1 MRSRK
6 ILMIAG
12 FLVTWTFVIFYFMPK
27 TNGEFPLLKNR
38 RQHTID
44 KLEQNARAEYHKTDK
59 LMINLLGI
67 LQSKYQ
73 NEPPTPE
80 EEAKESQVVNNQQQ
94 QQTILSLQEPPS
106 NDKLMQEQQ
115 QQEEQQAQQEVLETP
130 NETQTPQQQTDTEA
144 ATTVITRLSNNQPV
158 IPVLVFACNRVSIS
172 KCLDN
177 LIKYRPSSEQFPIIV
192 SQDCGDEPTRNVI
205 LSYDKEVTLIEQP
218 DQSDIFVPPKEKKFK
233 GYYKIARHYGWAL
246 NHTFSKG
253 YEFVIIVEDDLNVAP
268 DFYEYFLGTHHLLK
282 QDSSLWCVSA
292 WNDNGKAN
300 LIDTSHPELLY
311 RTDFFPGLGWML
323 TRELWQELSVKWP
336 KSFWDDWIR
345 HPEQRKNRVC
355 IRPEISRTQTF
366 GKVGVSNGLFF
377 DKYLRYIKL
386 SEEFVPFTKMNLS
399 YLLKDN
405 YDRTFLK
412 EVYTYPVVTY
422 DELRRNLITRDGPVR
437 IQYNSRDVYKRT
449 TKMLGLMDD
458 FKSGVPRTAYHGVV
472 SFVHNKRRVYL
483 APNVNWKGYDLSWS

>member
-12 FLVTWTFVIFYFMPK
+12 FLVTWTYVIFYFMPK
-27 TNGEFPLLKNR
+27 VNTELPLLRNNR
-38 RQHTID
+38 HEHAIQ
-44 KLEQNARAEYHKTDK
+44 KLENGARQEYRKTDK
-59 LMINLLGI
+59 LIINLLGI
-67 LQSKYQ
+67 LQAKYST
-73 NEPPTPE
+73 EAPE
-80 EEAKESQVVNNQQQ
+80 KEIHIQALPNNP
-94 QQTILSLQEPPS
+94 QTILSLPEPPAI
-106 NDKLMQEQQ
+106 EQIQ
-115 QQEEQQAQQEVLETP
+115 QDVLETP
-130 NETQTPQQQTDTEA
+130 NETQSSPTEQPIA
-144 ATTVITRLSNNQPV
+144 VVTRLANNQPV

-177 LIKYRPSSEQFPIIV
+177 LIKYRPNTEQFPIIV
-192 SQDCGDEPTRNVI
+192 SQDCGDEATRNVI
-205 LSYDKEVTLIEQP
+205 LSYDQQVSLIEQP

-268 DFYEYFLGTHHLLK
+268 DFFEYFLGTHHLLK

-300 LIDTSHPELLY
+300 LIDPTHPELLY

-323 TRELWQELSVKWP
+323 TKELWQELSVKWP

-355 IRPEISRTQTF
+355 IRPEISRTRTF

-412 EVYTYPVVTY
+412 EIYTYPVVTY

-437 IQYNSRDVYKRT
+437 IQYNTRDVYKRT

-472 SFVHNKRRVYL
+472 SFMHNKRRVYL

>member
-6 ILMIAG
+6 ILMISG
-12 FLVTWTFVIFYFMPK
+12 FLVTWTYVIIYFMPK
-27 TNGEFPLLKNR
+27 VNTELPLLRNR
-38 RQHTID
+38 HEQAVQQLEDGVRQ
-44 KLEQNARAEYHKTDK
+44 EYHKTDK

-67 LQSKYQ
+67 LQAKYATEAPEKEIRIQALPQ
-73 NEPPTPE
+73 N
-80 EEAKESQVVNNQQQ
+80 S
-94 QQTILSLQEPPS
+94 QTILSLQEPPAIGP
-106 NDKLMQEQQ
+106 DQELQQ
-115 QQEEQQAQQEVLETP
+115 DVLETP
-130 NETQTPQQQTDTEA
+130 NETQTSHRPQTEIPS
-144 ATTVITRLSNNQPV
+144 TVATRLANNQPV
-158 IPVLVFACNRVSIS
+158 IPVLVFACNRISIS

-177 LIKYRPSSEQFPIIV
+177 LIKYRPSTEQFPIIV
-192 SQDCGDEPTRNVI
+192 SQDCGDEATRNVI
-205 LSYDKEVTLIEQP
+205 LSYDQQVSLIEQP
-218 DQSDIFVPPKEKKFK
+218 DQTDIFVPPKEKKFK

-246 NHTFSKG
+246 NNTFSKG

-268 DFYEYFLGTHHLLK
+268 DFFEYFLGTHHLLK

-300 LIDTSHPELLY
+300 LIDSTHPELLY

-323 TRELWQELSVKWP
+323 TKELWQELSVKWP

-355 IRPEISRTQTF
+355 IRPEISRTRTF

-405 YDRTFLK
+405 YDKTFLK
-412 EVYTYPVVTY
+412 EIYTYPVVTY

-437 IQYNSRDVYKRT
+437 IQYNTREVYKRT

-472 SFVHNKRRVYL
+472 SFMHNKRRVYL